1 MPNNHILNGLLKHMK
16 KIDIADLDCIYLS
29 YDEPQK
35 EEFWVK
41 IKNMV
46 PWAQRVDGVKGSDAA
61 HKAAAAASG
70 TERFVLIDGDNLPD
84 ESFFNLTLELK
95 DEQYEQAVFRWRAR
109 NNINGLM
116 YGNGG
121 LSCWTK
127 TFVNNMQTHENT
139 DGRDETVV
147 EFCFDPLYWA
157 MHDCYST
164 TYPNGSARHAWR
176 AGFREGVK
184 MCLNK
189 GARPTVSEF
198 KNRVHQRNLDH
209 LTIWHNVGAD
219 VDYGLWAIAGA
230 RMGTYM
236 TMLTEWDYRQV
247 QSFDALEELWSTV
260 ADQDPELLANRMSED
275 LATQLDLPVM
285 TMFAEQSQFF
295 KHHYRSNWHNQGAMV
310 REIDVIR
317 HQEGW

>member
-1 MPNNHILNGLLKHMK
+1 MNKV
-16 KIDIADLDCIYLS
+16 DIADLDCIYLS

-41 IKNMV
+41 IRNMV

-70 TERFVLIDGDNLPD
+70 TERFILIDGDNLPD
-84 ESFFNLTLELK
+84 EKFFNLTLELK
-95 DEQYEQAVFRWRAR
+95 DNQYEQAVFRWRAR
-109 NNINGLM
+109 NHINGLM

-121 LSCWTK
+121 LSSWTRS
-127 TFVNNMQTHENT
+127 FVNDMKTHEIT

-164 TYPNGSARHAWR
+164 TYPNGSAKHAWR

-189 GARPTVSEF
+189 GTKPTVSEF
-198 KNRVHQRNLDH
+198 RDRVHQRNLDH
-209 LTIWHNVGAD
+209 LTVWHNVGAD

-236 TMLTEWDYRQV
+236 TMLTDWDYRLV
-247 QSFDALEELWSTV
+247 QSFDALANLWVTV
-260 ADQDPELLANRMSED
+260 AEQDPELLANRVAED
-275 LATQLDLPVM
+275 LATQLDLPIM
-285 TMFAEQSQFF
+285 TMFAEQSRVF
-295 KHHYRSNWHNQGAMV
+295 KKKKKYKWQNKGVMV

-317 HQEGW
+317 QQEGW